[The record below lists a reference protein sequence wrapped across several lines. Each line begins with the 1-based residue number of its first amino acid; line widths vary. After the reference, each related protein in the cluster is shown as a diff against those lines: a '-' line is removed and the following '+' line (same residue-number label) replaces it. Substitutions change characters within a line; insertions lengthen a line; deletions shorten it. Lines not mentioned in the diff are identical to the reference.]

1 MQHAIKNSGKQFG
14 RSATTFTAIVISLL
28 LFSFTVRSINGEFLK
43 QLGMAKKDA
52 DEKITQSILG
62 GYLNIYGVKNAKNIA
77 VGNRSAIV
85 KDLLEYTR
93 GYVNSSDFKKEY
105 AMLKEN
111 NKPKELQ
118 IQTPDQMRK
127 ETIAMYKKSI
137 AETEENLRK
146 ADASIKGIFENALAE
161 GKKQLKLAE
170 DPNNKAMLN
179 YAKNYDQML
188 KSNQQFYE
196 QSLIAWDSKYPA
208 NYLLFVRQRLLQFLE
223 ETKDIDFDAALTT
236 QNGKKIFVNPAYEKQ
251 KGSYWK
257 MAFRAGKEVVEPA
270 RNAVKQWVDEI
281 K

>member
-1 MQHAIKNSGKQFG
+1 
-14 RSATTFTAIVISLL
+14 
-28 LFSFTVRSINGEFLK
+28 
-43 QLGMAKKDA
+43 
-52 DEKITQSILG
+52 
-62 GYLNIYGVKNAKNIA
+62 
-77 VGNRSAIV
+77 
-85 KDLLEYTR
+85 
-93 GYVNSSDFKKEY
+93 
-105 AMLKEN
+105 
-111 NKPKELQ
+111 
-118 IQTPDQMRK
+118 
-127 ETIAMYKKSI
+127 
-137 AETEENLRK
+137 
-146 ADASIKGIFENALAE
+146 
-161 GKKQLKLAE
+161 
-170 DPNNKAMLN
+170 
-179 YAKNYDQML
+179 ML